1 MLCCSKTARDDEF
14 LVGSWCHGPR
24 TAGSSYAEGV
34 FHRVFLHPRVALPP
48 CIVLIFVCASVQ
60 GCRACFLLRFVGY
73 GWCKNLLL
81 LA

>member
-34 FHRVFLHPRVALPP
+34 FHRFFLHPRVALPP
-48 CIVLIFVCASVQ
+48 CIVLVFVCARVFRVAVYVSYCV
-60 GCRACFLLRFVGY
+60 L
-73 GWCKNLLL
+73 
-81 LA
+81 